1 MLLALALAFSTYASA
16 ESLSTLTVYG
26 NKENRDLSQTADS
39 AAVLREND
47 LTPTGRDNSIQVL
60 NAVPNVEV
68 NKNGESFSIRGISNT
83 GVTGYQKDN
92 LSSVVLDGLFQTDLA
107 LQAGS
112 FTLWDLDQIEV
123 LRGAQST
130 NQGVNSLA
138 GLVIL
143 NRQAPTFLPERGVR
157 AGYGNFGAKDFSAY
171 LNQPIGARSG
181 LRLSAEK
188 ELNNGYITNRFNGND
203 EWGFYNKERARLSY
217 LHEGANQHQFT
228 MDAKFHRNRQGGTYT
243 QGNNAFLDEVN
254 EDADA
259 FARTRNYQGVATYT
273 VPMGNRKNTTLVG
286 YSYSDQNSVADADFT
301 PANTAGARNEKHRDH
316 YLTAENR
323 LSYRG
328 ERWENLFG
336 IHAHDFRLKDD
347 YDFNMLYSQA
357 GLTTPVHI
365 LQGVDRERRAYA
377 LFDSALFR
385 LNANHALVAGAR
397 AEYVESKY
405 STSVLG
411 RRLQNLG
418 GPTNAIIDNYLSQR
432 SGAYGGRQDEFV
444 VLPKGGYQLTNGPH
458 FSALTYTRG
467 YRTSGVSINRTRAK
481 AVNYGSEFTDNFELA
496 YRYSLNELLVAAN
509 VFYTGWQDQQVQIQ
523 LSNDFFDTQV
533 ANAAKSRVLG
543 GELEGKLDLG
553 RHGLG
558 LGAGYADTKF
568 REFISQGVNYE
579 GKQFPFASKWTSRL
593 THRWNMFNNFT
604 WLTTVRYVS
613 KSFANAE
620 NTRRADSQFYLNG
633 NARYALGQWIFEGY
647 ANNILN
653 SRYRIFD
660 GTPTSTTSPY
670 QTAMHQVNTPREYG
684 IKVGYYW

>member
-1 MLLALALAFSTYASA
+1 MLLALALVLSALASA
-16 ESLSTLTVYG
+16 DDLGTLTVYG
-26 NKENRDLSQTADS
+26 NKENRDLSKTADS

-47 LTPTGRDNSIQVL
+47 LAPTGRENNMQVL

-68 NKNGESFSIRGISNT
+68 NKNGESFSIRGINNT

-107 LQAGS
+107 LQSGS

-157 AGYGNFGAKDFSAY
+157 VGYGNFGAKDLSAY
-171 LNQPIGARSG
+171 VNQPVGEKSG
-181 LRLSAEK
+181 LRIGAEK
-188 ELNNGYITNRFNGND
+188 ELNNGYITNIYNGND
-203 EWGFYNKERARLSY
+203 EWGFWNKERARLSY
-217 LHEGANQHQFT
+217 LRETEKKHQLT
-228 MDAKFHRNRQGGTYT
+228 LDAKFHRTRQGGTYT
-243 QGNNAFLDEVN
+243 QGS
-254 EDADA
+254 DA
-259 FARTRNYQGVATYT
+259 FQDKVDEDVDAFTRTRNYQGVATYM
-273 VPMGNRKNTTLVG
+273 VPMENRQNTTMVG
-286 YSYSDQNSVADADFT
+286 FSYSDQNSEADADFT
-301 PANTAGARNEKHRDH
+301 RNNTAGTRYEKHRDH

-323 LSYRG
+323 LNYRG

-347 YDFNMLYSQA
+347 YDFNMLYSQS
-357 GLTTPVHI
+357 GITTPVHI
-365 LQGVDRERRAYA
+365 LQGVNRERRAYA

-385 LNANHALVAGAR
+385 LNEMHALVAGAR
-397 AEYVESKY
+397 AEYVESEY
-405 STSVLG
+405 STSVFG

-418 GPTNAIIDNYLSQR
+418 GAGNAAVDAYLNSR
-432 SGAYGGRQDEFV
+432 SGSYGGRQDEFV
-444 VLPKGGYQLTNGPH
+444 ILPKGGYQFLRGPH

-467 YRTSGVSINRTRAK
+467 YRTSGVSINRTRAT
-481 AVNYGSEFTDNFELA
+481 AVNYGSEYTNNFELA
-496 YRYSLNELLVAAN
+496 YRYSLDNLMLASN
-509 VFYTGWQDQQVQIQ
+509 LFYTDWQDQQVQVQ

-533 ANAAKSRVLG
+533 QNAAKSRVLG
-543 GELEGKLDLG
+543 GELEGKIDLG
-553 RHGLG
+553 RHNLG

-568 REFISQGVNYE
+568 REFVSQGVNYE
-579 GKQFPFASKWTSRL
+579 GKEFPFASKWTSRF
-593 THRWNMFNNFT
+593 THRWNVFGNFT

-620 NTRRADSQFYLNG
+620 NTRRADGQFYLHG

-670 QTAMHQVNTPREYG
+670 QTALHQVNTPREYG
-684 IKVGYYW
+684 VKVAYYW

>member
-1 MLLALALAFSTYASA
+1 MLLALALALSAIASA

-26 NKENRDLSQTADS
+26 NKENRDLSKTAES

-47 LTPTGRDNSIQVL
+47 LAPTGRENNLQAL

-68 NKNGESFSIRGISNT
+68 NKNGESFSIRGINNT

-92 LSSVVLDGLFQTDLA
+92 LSSIVLDGLFQTDLA

-143 NRQAPTFLPERGVR
+143 NRQAPTLIPERGLR
-157 AGYGNFGAKDFSAY
+157 LGYGNLGAKDLSAY
-171 LNQPIGARSG
+171 VNQPVGEKSGARASV
-181 LRLSAEK
+181 EK
-188 ELNNGYITNRFNGND
+188 ELSGGYITNIHNGNG
-203 EWGFYNKERARLSY
+203 EWGFWNKERARLSY
-217 LHEGANQHQFT
+217 QHESSNQHRLT
-228 MDAKFHRNRQGGTYT
+228 VDAKFHRNRQGGTYT
-243 QGNNAFLDEVN
+243 QGNDAFLDKVD
-254 EDADA
+254 EDVDA
-259 FARTRNYQGVATYT
+259 FTRTRNYQGAASYT
-273 VPMGNRKNTTLVG
+273 VPMADTRNTTLVG
-286 YSYSDQNSVADADFT
+286 FSYSDQNSLADADFT
-301 PANTAGARNEKHRDH
+301 RNNTAGTRAEKHRDH

-336 IHAHDFRLKDD
+336 LHAHDFRLKDN
-347 YDFNMLYSQA
+347 YDFNLLYSQS
-357 GLTTPVHI
+357 GITTPVHI
-365 LQGVDRERRAYA
+365 LQGVNRERRAYS

-385 LNANHALVAGAR
+385 LNAEHALVAGAR

-405 STSVLG
+405 GTSVFG

-418 GPTNAIIDNYLSQR
+418 GAVNAIIDNYLNQR
-432 SGAYGGRQDEFV
+432 SGTYGGRQGEFV
-444 VLPKGGYQLTNGPH
+444 LLPKGGYQFQRGPH

-467 YRTSGVSINRTRAK
+467 YRTSGVSINRTRAT
-481 AVNYGSEFTDNFELA
+481 AVSYGSEFTDNLELA
-496 YRYSLNELLVAAN
+496 YRYSLGDLLVAAN
-509 VFYTGWQDQQVQIQ
+509 LFYTDWQDQQVQIQ
-523 LSNDFFDTQV
+523 LSSDFFDTQV

-543 GELEGKLDLG
+543 GELEGKIGLG
-553 RHGLG
+553 RHNLG
-558 LGAGYADTKF
+558 LGAGFADTKF
-568 REFISQGVNYE
+568 REFVSQGVNYE
-579 GKQFPFASKWTSRL
+579 GKEFPFASKFTGRF
-593 THRWNMFNNFT
+593 THRWNAFGNFT

-620 NTRRADSQFYLNG
+620 NTRRADAQLYLNG
-633 NARYALGQWIFEGY
+633 NARYALGQWVLEGY
-647 ANNILN
+647 MNNILN
-653 SRYRIFD
+653 GRYRIFD

-670 QTAMHQVNTPREYG
+670 QASLHQVNTPREYG
-684 IKVGYYW
+684 VKVAYYW